1 MLMSTLRPL
10 LAAVTLLAVSAA
22 DAQPRSVDIPLGNG
36 TVALTLIELKPGTFT
51 MGSPKEE
58 AHRRTNETQHAVT
71 LSKPFW
77 LGRTE
82 VTQAQWQAVTGKPS
96 PAKNQGNEQL
106 PVDNVSW
113 DEATQFCQTLTEQ
126 ARKAGHI
133 PANARFTLPT
143 EAQWEYACRA
153 GTGTAL
159 NNGKNITSTQGRCAN
174 LDEVAWYYPRQTNG
188 YGYFTS
194 VGQFRPNAWGLYDM
208 HGNALEWCL
217 DRMTYAN
224 MSDATDPKGDLSRT
238 ERVLRG
244 GGCGNGYG
252 YARHCRSAYRY
263 TCNPSYRSYSDY
275 FGFRLLVLP
284 AAE

>member
-1 MLMSTLRPL
+1 MRMSTLHTL

-153 GTGTAL
+153 GTTTPFAFGASLEAKQANFDGNHPYGTIPAAPRFL
-159 NNGKNITSTQGRCAN
+159 NATAP
-174 LDEVAWYYPRQTNG
+174 VASYQ
-188 YGYFTS
+188 
-194 VGQFRPNAWGLYDM
+194 PNAWGFHDM
-208 HGNALEWCL
+208 HGNVLEWCA
-217 DRMTYAN
+217 DRYQA
-224 MSDATDPKGDLSRT
+224 DLGAAPVTDPAGPADSPY
-238 ERVLRG
+238 RVYRG
-244 GGCGNGYG
+244 GNYRDI
-252 YARHCRSAYRY
+252 AAFCRSAFRY
-263 TCNPSYRSYSDY
+263 FNLPHFKYAYL
-275 FGFRLLVLP
+275 GFRVALV
-284 AAE
+284 AD